1 MAHHTSVGGPQPH
14 VVDQLVEYFSGSL
27 TPTQDAAIESHLLSC
42 AICRAE
48 YDELGPI
55 ALTMTLQP
63 HGVVDTPGPDGSTPA
78 PRRPTDQAQPGT
90 SRPGRGS
97 RDEPGRSPR
106 RAGLR
111 RIASYAAVLAIGAAL
126 GIGATVGLN
135 RSDTPPLQNVD
146 GSRDISTDRMSV
158 TVMETGAG
166 TQVLAAAVGLRAGRG
181 FQVVAVST
189 DGQAYLVATGV
200 ADGGLQSIIG
210 NVPVPASDIVF
221 VALVEDGHGALLISR
236 PS

>member
-1 MAHHTSVGGPQPH
+1 MAHHSSVGGVQPH

-27 TPTQDAAIESHLLSC
+27 TPAEDAAVESHLLSC
-42 AICRAE
+42 AACRAE

-63 HGVVDTPGPDGSTPA
+63 QSAVDTAAPDRSTPA
-78 PRRPTDQAQPGT
+78 PRRPTDQAHRGG
-90 SRPGRGS
+90 SGPGRGS
-97 RDEPGRSPR
+97 RGEPGRPPP

-111 RIASYAAVLAIGAAL
+111 RLARYAAVLVIGAAL
-126 GIGATVGLN
+126 GVGATVLVN
-135 RSDTPPLQNVD
+135 RSDTPALQNVD

-158 TVMETGAG
+158 TLVEAEGG
-166 TQVLAAAVGLRAGRG
+166 TQVLAAAVGLRADRG

-189 DGQAYLVATGV
+189 DGEAYLVATGV
-200 ADGGLQSIIG
+200 ADGGLQSIVG
-210 NVPVPASDIVF
+210 TVPVPASDIAF
-221 VALVEDGHGALLISR
+221 VALVEDGHGALLITR